1 MSAGED
7 TVKAFMTA
15 LETKDLDTARSYLTE
30 DFVLSGWTPQPL
42 DAKQLMAVIGGLQEG
57 IPNLLFHFHSV
68 HDIRERQEDSRVRA
82 STQLTGTQ
90 TEGFVLPPL
99 GLPPIP
105 QTAKMVS
112 LPEEQWNYTVVD
124 DKITRIAVEHAP
136 SGGIQ
141 GLLQQLGVD
150 VPIIQ

>member
-1 MSAGED
+1 MSAAED

-15 LETKDLDTARSYLTE
+15 LELRDLDTANTYLSD
-30 DFVLSGWTPQPL
+30 DFIFTGWTPQPL
-42 DAKQLMAVIGGLQEG
+42 DTKQFLTVFGGLQAG
-57 IPNLLFHFHSV
+57 IPNLLFHFHTVQDV
-68 HDIRERQEDSRVRA
+68 HERQGDSRVRVT
-82 STQLTGTQ
+82 TQLTGTQ

-105 QTAKMVS
+105 QTAKIVS
-112 LPEEQWNYTVVD
+112 LPEEHWYFTVVNN
-124 DKITRIAVEHAP
+124 KITRIMVERVP
-136 SGGIQ
+136 GGGIQ